1 MKFGTLMKYDF
12 RFIIKKW
19 LIRFLIFD
27 GLFLAL
33 YLILMLIMK
42 TGTFGG
48 NGFQNIIKDL
58 FDDDGFINGTQGILY
73 VFSFIVPVSISY
85 ENFQV
90 TTANCI
96 SRKNLICS
104 TVTSIVCTATFFTV
118 CTLATTYILKEI
130 MWFMFKRNYSV
141 ALVFDIAYKVESF
154 IDLLMLFGML
164 ILFFIAI
171 GLVAVMLNAIL
182 MNITNATGI
191 IIITMGFIIL
201 LNVGINAFADTIDEI
216 FSVDL
221 LVPFSAVWI
230 VFCLV
235 IYIFAFRRVKFD
247 KADVQKA
254 YNN

>member
-1 MKFGTLMKYDF
+1 MRLGTLLKYDF
-12 RFIIKKW
+12 KYTIKKW
-19 LIRFLIFD
+19 VMWLLLFD

-42 TGTFGG
+42 TGTLGG
-48 NGFQNIIKDL
+48 ESFQESLKGL
-58 FDDDGFINGTQGILY
+58 FDDDSFINSTQIIL
-73 VFSFIVPVSISY
+73 FAFAFIVPVSISY

-118 CTLATTYILKEI
+118 CTLATTYLLKEI

-191 IIITMGFIIL
+191 IIIVAVTDKQGK
-201 LNVGINAFADTIDEI
+201 I
-216 FSVDL
+216 FRD
-221 LVPFSAVWI
+221 
-230 VFCLV
+230 
-235 IYIFAFRRVKFD
+235 KF
-247 KADVQKA
+247 Q
-254 YNN
+254 

>member
-12 RFIIKKW
+12 IFIIKKW
-19 LIRFLIFD
+19 LIRFLVFD
-27 GLFLAL
+27 GIFLGITCIAFL
-33 YLILMLIMK
+33 LMK

-48 NGFQNIIKDL
+48 ADFQDLLKDL
-58 FDDDGFINGTQGILY
+58 FDDDSFLNGTQMILY
-73 VFSFIVPVSISY
+73 VFAFIVPVSISY

-104 TVTSIVCTATFFTV
+104 TLTSIVCIATFFTV
-118 CTLATTYILKEI
+118 CTLATTYLLKEI

-191 IIITMGFIIL
+191 IIIIMGFIIL
-201 LNVGINAFADTIDEI
+201 INVGINAFADTLEGEFDPD
-216 FSVDL
+216 V

-247 KADVQKA
+247 KAAEQKA